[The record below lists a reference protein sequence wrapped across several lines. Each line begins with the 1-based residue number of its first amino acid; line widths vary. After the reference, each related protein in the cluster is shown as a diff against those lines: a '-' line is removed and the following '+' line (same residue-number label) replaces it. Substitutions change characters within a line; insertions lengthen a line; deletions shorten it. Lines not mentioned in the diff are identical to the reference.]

1 MVRASPMIVRHA
13 DGALLCISQPDHA
26 ALAGRLAEAWAA
38 DGVPNR
44 PTRDRLVSATA
55 RHDIGWASED
65 TALRFDPATHGPQD
79 FIAIPADA
87 RQSAFVR
94 GVERLSAEDP
104 YAAALVAQHGL
115 TVYRRFQ
122 HDPDWRTFFPALE
135 QRRDDLCA
143 NLVGRSG
150 ASPFT
155 FLQDYTI
162 LGLCDLCSLVF
173 CGGWREPHL
182 MEGYEVVL
190 EGDRLVVSPDP
201 FAGVAVALEVPARRL
216 PRRPFWSQGDLDE
229 AWAAAEPERLTGTAI
244 GRRPAS

>member
-1 MVRASPMIVRHA
+1 MIVRHA

-26 ALAGRLAEAWAA
+26 ALSGRLAEAWAA
-38 DGVPNR
+38 DGVPGR
-44 PTRDRLVSATA
+44 PTRERLISATA
-55 RHDIGWASED
+55 QHDIGWTTED
-65 TALRFDPATHGPQD
+65 ERLRFDASTHGPQD
-79 FIAIPADA
+79 FVAIPVEA
-87 RQSAFVR
+87 RQGAFFR
-94 GVERLSAEDP
+94 GVDRLAAGDP

-122 HDPDWRTFFPALE
+122 HDADWRAFFPKLE
-135 QRRDDLCA
+135 QRRDDLSA

-173 CGGWREPHL
+173 CNGWREPHL
-182 MEGYEVVL
+182 MEGYEVLL

-201 FAGVAVALEVPARRL
+201 FAGVAVDLAVPAKRL
-216 PRRPFWSQGDLDE
+216 PARPFWSQADLDE
-229 AWAAAEPERLTGTAI
+229 AWAGAEPVQLTGVAI

>member
-1 MVRASPMIVRHA
+1 MIVRHA
-13 DGALLCISQPDHA
+13 DGAVLCINQLDHS

-44 PTRDRLVSATA
+44 PTRDRLISATA
-55 RHDIGWASED
+55 QHDIGWTTED
-65 TALRFDPATHGPQD
+65 ETLRFDPATHGPHD
-79 FIAIPADA
+79 FVTIPVEA
-87 RQSAFVR
+87 RQAAFFR
-94 GVERLSAEDP
+94 GVDRLAGGDP

-115 TVYRRFQ
+115 TVYRRYQ
-122 HDPDWRTFFPALE
+122 HDDGWRSFFPALE
-135 QRRDDLCA
+135 RRRDDLSA

-173 CGGWREPHL
+173 CNGWREPHL

-190 EGDRLVVSPDP
+190 EGDRLVVAPDP
-201 FAGVAVALEVPARRL
+201 FAGLAVELAVPARRL
-216 PRRPFWSQGDLDE
+216 PARPFWSQADLDE
-229 AWAAAEPERLTGTAI
+229 AWAVAEPQPLTGIAI